1 MRLNKNAVDSREYLV
16 SPLVRAWRHQQLQWA
31 QATRLRDTKGQA
43 LTADRSHVAQTK
55 RSCYAFI

>member
-1 MRLNKNAVDSREYLV
+1 MRLSKNAVHSGEYLV
-16 SPLVRAWRHQQLQWA
+16 WPLVRAWRHQQLQRA
-31 QATRLRDTKGQA
+31 QAMRLRDTKGQA